1 VPPVFFNAR
10 MYSATAAAKRAWTE
24 VLEWAIARAALPWS
38 HFDHDAPKP
47 LAELWARA
55 DLGCALMCG
64 LPYSQ
69 RHPRPTLV
77 AAPVP
82 SPARYRGKPVYFTD
96 IAVRQDAPY
105 KRLED
110 TFGGVIGYTL
120 RDSLS
125 GYVALRSQLLSYRTA
140 SRGPLYRRVVGGLT
154 NARSVIEALV
164 SGQIDVGPLD
174 SYYHDLLEDGDPELA
189 SKVRVIATSAAAPIP
204 PFVATAPI
212 AAADLTRL
220 RAALEAAARAPE
232 LAEPRATLLLERF
245 AVPAEADYDV
255 IRPILENAARYP
267 ETWAEDPT

>member
-1 VPPVFFNAR
+1 MFFNAR
-10 MYSATAAAKRAWTE
+10 MYSATPAAKRAWIE
-24 VLEWAIARAALPWS
+24 LLQWAGARAALPWS

-47 LAELWARA
+47 LADLWARA

-69 RHPRPTLV
+69 RRPRPMLV

-96 IAVRQDAPY
+96 IAVREDSPF

-120 RDSLS
+120 LDSLS
-125 GYVALRSQLLSYRTA
+125 GYVALRSHLLPYRTA
-140 SRGPLYRRVVGGLT
+140 SRGPLYRRAVGGLT

-174 SYYHDLLEDGDPELA
+174 SYYHDLLKAGAPELA

-204 PFVATAPI
+204 PFVATAPV
-212 AAADLTRL
+212 APADLARL
-220 RAALEAAARAPE
+220 RAALEAVARAPE
-232 LAEPRATLLLERF
+232 LAEQRATLLLERF
-245 AVPAEADYDV
+245 AAPSEADYEV
-255 IRPILENAARYP
+255 IRPILDDAARYP
-267 ETWAEDPT
+267 DTWAEDPA